1 MKGGIPEGSLA
12 PPPTPKSWNWSLQ
25 WKFFPPI
32 PPPPRQ
38 TPSLFPRRR
47 AASRTVEGAVGA
59 GPLWPASGGLGGRLH
74 GGALSSISA
83 IGGGARG
90 ETEGAGPRGPR
101 SYPAEPSRA
110 EEAARRPPRQ
120 AGPEGLAPAPGGAQ
134 QSAGR

>member
-1 MKGGIPEGSLA
+1 M
-12 PPPTPKSWNWSLQ
+12 
-25 WKFFPPI
+25 
-32 PPPPRQ
+32 
-38 TPSLFPRRR
+38 
-47 AASRTVEGAVGA
+47 EGAVGA